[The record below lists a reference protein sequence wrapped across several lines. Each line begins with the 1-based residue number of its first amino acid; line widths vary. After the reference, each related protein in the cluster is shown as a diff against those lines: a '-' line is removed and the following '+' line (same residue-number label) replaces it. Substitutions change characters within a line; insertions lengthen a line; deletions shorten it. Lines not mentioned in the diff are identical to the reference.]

1 MKRNIVKISMAC
13 IFSASIL
20 FSFGC
25 SKLTTENY
33 DKLKMGM
40 DYKEVVEIFGEADE
54 CDGAL
59 GMKNCTWGTDTKHVN
74 VSFVKDKVILFSGKG
89 L

>member
-40 DYKEVVEIFGEADE
+40 DYKEVVEHGAIFETSLLSQLQPQVA
-54 CDGAL
+54 
-59 GMKNCTWGTDTKHVN
+59 
-74 VSFVKDKVILFSGKG
+74 VILHLFH
-89 L
+89 